1 MMELNELKDLL
12 QIMKKRLSNN
22 IKEEIES
29 GIYWGDIKE
38 KEDDIL
44 YQILVLTYELE
55 DIEESVDEI
64 LSKQKEL

>member
-29 GIYWGDIKE
+29 GIYWGNIKE

-55 DIEESVDEI
+55 YIEETVDEI

>member
-22 IKEEIES
+22 IKEEIKS

-44 YQILVLTYELE
+44 YQILVFTYELE
-55 DIEESVDEI
+55 DIEETVDEI

>member
-38 KEDDIL
+38 KKDDIL

-55 DIEESVDEI
+55 GIEESVDEI

>member
-1 MMELNELKDLL
+1 MELNELKDLL

-55 DIEESVDEI
+55 YIEESVDEI

>member
-1 MMELNELKDLL
+1 
-12 QIMKKRLSNN
+12 MKKRLSNN

-29 GIYWGDIKE
+29 GIYWGNIKE

-55 DIEESVDEI
+55 YIEETVDEI

>member
-1 MMELNELKDLL
+1 MELNELKDLL

-38 KEDDIL
+38 KEDNIL

-55 DIEESVDEI
+55 YIEESVDDM

>member
-1 MMELNELKDLL
+1 MELNELKDLL

-22 IKEEIES
+22 IKEEIKS

-38 KEDDIL
+38 KKDDIL

-55 DIEESVDEI
+55 GIEESVDDMI
-64 LSKQKEL
+64 SKQKEL